1 MPVGTT
7 GVLHCRFY
15 KRDLIPVKHI
25 IYAANREEIRV
36 DGAIFLRLTGKRAT
50 GFLRRTA
57 AVLVYISQSTNR
69 FYLSREALIQLDVIL
84 PDFPRVG
91 AATDLLLAPLDCHS
105 FAHLGTME
113 KWILKLFASSTFNQC
128 THQSLPGI
136 TGPVLALHVDTD
148 AVPSAVHT

>member
-36 DGAIFLRLTGKRAT
+36 EGAIFLRLTGKRAT
-50 GFLRRTA
+50 GFLRRIA
-57 AVLVYISQSTNR
+57 AVLVYISPSTNR

-91 AATDLLLAPLDCHS
+91 AATETS
-105 FAHLGTME
+105 SITVTQY
-113 KWILKLFASSTFNQC
+113 ASCGCPARTQPPPRPVRLPFIC
-128 THQSLPGI
+128 TPENNGKMDS
-136 TGPVLALHVDTD
+136 
-148 AVPSAVHT
+148 